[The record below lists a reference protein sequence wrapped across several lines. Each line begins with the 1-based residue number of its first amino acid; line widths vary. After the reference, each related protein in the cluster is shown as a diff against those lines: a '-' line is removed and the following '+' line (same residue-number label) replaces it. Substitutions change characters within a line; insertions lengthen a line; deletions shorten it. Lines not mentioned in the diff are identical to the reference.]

1 MKNVLW
7 VIAAVLIVLGGLF
20 TLQGLGIVG
29 GSGMTGDRT
38 WAVIGPVMVVIGLG
52 LGLFAVRR
60 GNRST

>member
-7 VIAAVLIVLGGLF
+7 VIAAVLVVLGGLF

-38 WAVIGPVMVVIGLG
+38 WAVILG
-52 LGLFAVRR
+52 GCTLVLCWYFA
-60 GNRST
+60 

>member
-7 VIAAVLIVLGGLF
+7 VIAVVLIVLGGLF

-52 LGLFAVRR
+52 VGLFAARR
-60 GNRST
+60 NNRST